1 MLSFE
6 IRKPGG
12 ESEVRKVH
20 RDVIHIGASSG
31 NDLVVRARGVLG
43 RHARISVVGEELRLD
58 VLGTAPGSDVTLNGS
73 VVKSVALSA
82 GDRIAIGEAS
92 ITLLNGPPPNPNR
105 MSAPPARGRDAF
117 SVASAALSM
126 PPQPP
131 TPALVAPAPAP
142 PRYPSEI
149 RPRITDTPAEQ
160 YPALRR
166 SDSGTMAAAGP
177 LRLADLWAEVYS
189 RLRRPSPLDERLQEI
204 ASYLAGASPIHS
216 IAFLSVSDHAAGEAV
231 AAIWKGSIPRPSR
244 RTIAEV
250 LEKVGQVDV
259 FEAGSR
265 IRIYPVLRPGA
276 EAVGL
281 AMVPLEIATAPGRR
295 TG

>member
-20 RDVIHIGASSG
+20 RDVIHIGASTG

-73 VVKSVALSA
+73 VVKSAALSA

-105 MSAPPARGRDAF
+105 VTAPAARGRDAF

-126 PPQPP
+126 PPQTPP
-131 TPALVAPAPAP
+131 AAPSSPQVAPALPP
-142 PRYPSEI
+142 PRYPSES
-149 RPRITDTPAEQ
+149 RPRSNDTPAEQ

-166 SDSGTMAAAGP
+166 SDSGSMAAVGP
-177 LRLADLWAEVYS
+177 LRVADLWAEVYS
-189 RLRRPSPLDERLQEI
+189 
-204 ASYLAGASPIHS
+204 
-216 IAFLSVSDHAAGEAV
+216 
-231 AAIWKGSIPRPSR
+231 
-244 RTIAEV
+244 
-250 LEKVGQVDV
+250 
-259 FEAGSR
+259 
-265 IRIYPVLRPGA
+265 
-276 EAVGL
+276 
-281 AMVPLEIATAPGRR
+281 
-295 TG
+295 